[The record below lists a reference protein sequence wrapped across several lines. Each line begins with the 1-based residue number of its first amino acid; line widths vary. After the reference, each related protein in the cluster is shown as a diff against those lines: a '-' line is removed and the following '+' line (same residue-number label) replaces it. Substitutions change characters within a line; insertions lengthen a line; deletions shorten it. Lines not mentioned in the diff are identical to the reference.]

1 MSYQIITKMLFIILG
16 IYLIICGLLF
26 IFQEK
31 LIFLPQKL
39 NDTHQFSFWQDFK
52 EMSFKM
58 KDGVLLNGVLF
69 KAVNSKGLIFY
80 LHGNAGSLENWGEV
94 AKTYTSLHYDVFML
108 DYRGYGKSDGS
119 IFSEEQLFQ
128 DNQAVYDELKK
139 KYSENKIIVIG
150 YSIGTGMA
158 TKIASTNHPKLLI
171 LQAPYFSLTDLM
183 KHTYPII
190 PTFILQYKLATNQY
204 IKGCKMPIVVFHGDE
219 DEIIYYGSSLKL
231 KALFKPQDTLI
242 TLNKQHHNGITDNEN
257 YRVAIRKILMDH

>member
-39 NDTHQFSFWQDFK
+39 NSTHQFSFWQDFK

-80 LHGNAGSLENWGEV
+80 LHGNAGSLDNWGEV

-108 DYRGYGKSDGS
+108 DYRGYGKSEGS

-139 KYSENKIIVIG
+139 RI
-150 YSIGTGMA
+150 
-158 TKIASTNHPKLLI
+158 
-171 LQAPYFSLTDLM
+171 F
-183 KHTYPII
+183 
-190 PTFILQYKLATNQY
+190 
-204 IKGCKMPIVVFHGDE
+204 
-219 DEIIYYGSSLKL
+219 
-231 KALFKPQDTLI
+231 
-242 TLNKQHHNGITDNEN
+242 
-257 YRVAIRKILMDH
+257 